1 MIAWDE
7 RPVEI
12 ANLLNPAFCALL
24 LRGTVLEYAKAIPTG
39 GMDLPLAFMVLPIVL
54 HKATREAL
62 PKTTISK
69 FHIWFQ
75 EHQELRIG
83 FLSRVQQQAPFTR
96 ESLQFAMQRGT
107 LALNDHGLLIAP
119 KYKFKKVDQTLVSA
133 EMQYCRDRASFLGKW
148 LGAAGS
154 ASQVLSAWGLT
165 LR

>member
-1 MIAWDE
+1 MIAWEE
-7 RPVEI
+7 RPTEV

-24 LRGTVLEYAKAIPTG
+24 LRGTVLEYAKTTSA
-39 GMDLPLAFMVLPIVL
+39 GMDFPLAFMVLPIVL

-69 FHIWFQ
+69 FHAWFQ
-75 EHQELRIG
+75 EHQALRIG
-83 FLSRVQQQAPFTR
+83 FSTRVQQLAPFTR

-107 LALNDHGLLIAP
+107 LALNEQGLLIAP
-119 KYKFKKVDQTLVSA
+119 KYTFKKVDDALVSP
-133 EMQYCRDRASFLGKW
+133 EMKYCRDRASFLGKW

>member
-1 MIAWDE
+1 MIAWQE
-7 RPVEI
+7 RPVEV

-24 LRGTVLEYAKAIPTG
+24 LRGTVLEYANTSSSG
-39 GMDLPLAFMVLPIVL
+39 GMDFPLAFMVLPIVL

-83 FLSRVQQQAPFTR
+83 FSTRVQQLAPFTR
-96 ESLQFAMQRGT
+96 ESLLFALQRGT
-107 LALNDHGLLIAP
+107 LAINENGLLIAP
-119 KYKFKKVDQTLVSA
+119 KYTFKRVSPDLVSP
-133 EMQYCRDRASFLGKW
+133 EMKYCRDRATFLGKW

-165 LR
+165 LQ